1 MNRKKLEAVFE
12 AFANGD
18 EDSAR
23 GLLHDY
29 IVETARNIYAEA
41 MDEDMMA
48 DEDFAQEDDMM
59 YGGDAKEDFADE
71 IEASDEEGDIEV
83 DGEEID
89 VEDEAEDLEDR
100 VEDLESSLDSLK
112 AEFERLLA
120 DEEVEHGVDYDA
132 DGEIGVDDD
141 TVVKEATEFLKKVSI
156 SMKDE
161 GQEAGDG
168 KKVPVNTDNTFAR
181 GKKDTSPA
189 GKPVDFAGGDEKGRG
204 KVAVKN
210 AAAKDNVNVKPD
222 KAPKAEVKPVHD
234 DNTTSLFTK
243 KVK

>member
-12 AFANGD
+12 SFANGN
-18 EDSAR
+18 EDAAR
-23 GLLHDY
+23 ALLHDY
-29 IVETARNIYAEA
+29 IVETARDLYAEA
-41 MDEDMMA
+41 MDDEMA
-48 DEDFAQEDDMM
+48 VEDFAQDDDMT

-83 DGEEID
+83 DGEEVE
-89 VEDEAEDLEDR
+89 VEDEAEALEDR

-112 AEFERLLA
+112 AEFERLLNT
-120 DEEVEHGVDYDA
+120 EEGEHGVDF
-132 DGEIGVDDD
+132 DGDGDIGDDEA
-141 TVVKEATEFLKKVSI
+141 VIKEATEFLKKVSI

-189 GKPVDFAGGDEKGRG
+189 GRPVDFAGGDEKGRG
-204 KVAVKN
+204 KVAAKD
-210 AAAKDNVNVKPD
+210 AAAEDNVDVKPG
-222 KAPKAEVKPVHD
+222 KAPKAEEKPVHD
-234 DNTTSLFTK
+234 DNVNSLFTK